1 MLDGTSIDALGEH
14 RFLVRTQQGDD
25 IVEILIRTSPAVLA
39 QLTVDEAD
47 EARLVEATVE
57 YLVARQRADDLPEQL
72 DVDDV
77 LAAYDDFEDEVRRRL
92 QDAT

>member
-1 MLDGTSIDALGEH
+1 MLDETTIDALGEH
-14 RFLVRTQQGDD
+14 RFLVRARQGDD
-25 IVEILIRTSPAVLA
+25 IVEIRIRTSPAVLA

-92 QDAT
+92 KADT